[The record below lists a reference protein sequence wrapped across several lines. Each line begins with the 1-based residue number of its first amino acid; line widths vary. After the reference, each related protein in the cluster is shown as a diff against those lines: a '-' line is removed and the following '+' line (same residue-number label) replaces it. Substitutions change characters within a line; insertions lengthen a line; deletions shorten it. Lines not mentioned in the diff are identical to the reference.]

1 MIFRFLHGW
10 GFDASIWDAVIV
22 QLSDFR
28 IELLDRGY
36 FGRPSS
42 AVDHGANIIVTHS
55 FGTMLALHEM
65 PLTDCLGL
73 IAINGFDR
81 FTTSID
87 APAVPERVV
96 ERMLTRFQQKPR
108 VVLEEFHQRCGYE
121 GKTGARDDD
130 LLAQDLK
137 ALRDWDCRAETSKF
151 AAPILSLQG
160 GSDPILPP
168 AMRKNLFAS
177 APVVDRVTYP
187 SGGHLLPLAE
197 PLFCA
202 ERIRAFAEQLQ

>member
-1 MIFRFLHGW
+1 MILRFLHGW

-36 FGRPSS
+36 FGQPSS
-42 AVDHGANIIVTHS
+42 AVDGGANIIVAHS

-65 PLTDCLGL
+65 LLTDCLGL

-87 APAVPERVV
+87 SPAVPSRVL
-96 ERMLTRFQQKPR
+96 EKMLTRFQQTPS
-108 VVLEEFHQRCGYE
+108 VVLKEFHQRCGYE
-121 GKTGARDDD
+121 GRIGARKDD
-130 LLAQDLK
+130 LLAHDLR
-137 ALRDWDCRAETSKF
+137 ALRDWDCRAEASKF

-160 GSDPILPP
+160 GTDPILPP

-177 APVVDRVTYP
+177 APVVDRVTHP
-187 SGGHLLPLAE
+187 SSGHLLPLAE
-197 PLFCA
+197 PLFCV
-202 ERIRAFAEQLQ
+202 ERIRAFAEQIR